1 MNKKWL
7 LIGLLAGTLP
17 AQAATVIK
25 LGHGANE
32 NFHMSRAMQE
42 FERLVEERSNG
53 EIEVQIFPSSQMGP
67 DREMIESVQT
77 GILEMAVSPSSIF
90 ENWDPAFGVVELA
103 YIYPD
108 KTTAL
113 NVLDGS
119 EGQAL
124 LDRLEALNLV
134 GLGWVESGMRHI
146 TNSVQPVSTPADL
159 EGIKLRTMKVPAHV
173 DTFDAL
179 GANPTPMNFGE
190 VYSALQQGVI
200 DGQENPLSLINT
212 QRFYEVQDY
221 LTLSGHVFTAYIPA
235 ISKPFFESLPVT
247 HQEILQSA
255 MDDAVQYDRKL
266 VNEQEQEHLSV
277 IENAGVQ
284 VTSLTSEQYEDFA
297 EIAEQVNL
305 EYRDRIGADL
315 FDSWMAAIDEA
326 HSSL

>member
-1 MNKKWL
+1 MYKKWL
-7 LIGLLAGTLP
+7 FLGLLASAFP
-17 AQAATVIK
+17 AQAATVVK

-53 EIEVQIFPSSQMGP
+53 EIDVQIFPSSQMGP

-77 GILEMAVSPSSIF
+77 GILEMVVSPASIY

-103 YIYPD
+103 YIYPN
-108 KTTAL
+108 KQTAL
-113 NVLDGS
+113 RVLDGI

-124 LDRLEALNLV
+124 LDRLEPLSLV

-146 TNSVQPVSTPADL
+146 TNNVRTISEPADL

-173 DTFDAL
+173 ATFDAL

-200 DGQENPLSLINT
+200 DGQENPLSLIDT

-235 ISKPFFESLPVT
+235 ISKPFFDSLPEV
-247 HQEILQSA
+247 HQEILQTA
-255 MDDAVQYDRKL
+255 MNDAVEYDRSI
-266 VNEQEQEHLSV
+266 VNEEDEKHLQV
-277 IENAGVQ
+277 IKGAGVE
-284 VTSLTSEQYEDFA
+284 VTSLTPEQYEKFSEVA
-297 EIAEQVNL
+297 HGVNL
-305 EYRDRIGADL
+305 TFRDQIGADI
-315 FDSWMAAIDEA
+315 FDSWMSSIDEMA
-326 HSSL
+326 VQ